1 MSKKTQILCILTT
14 MIFGVAMF
22 IATSYKTSY
31 ADEVEGVYQVYLNG
45 EKIGMIDS
53 QDELY
58 ALINEEQSSIK
69 DEYNVD
75 QVYPPKGFSI
85 TKLNTYNSSVSSVT
99 DIYDKIKESKSF
111 TIKGYTITVSDKD
124 DNGEAKVLF
133 KINVLDE
140 KVFEDA
146 IKKVILSFIPED
158 EYLAYI
164 NNEQKEIVDVGEK
177 IENIYFQ
184 ENISIKE
191 SYISTDEKIFTDVE
205 SLSKYLLF
213 GTDSKESEYTVK
225 VGDTISSIAEANE
238 LNVSEFLV
246 ANPKYKSEND
256 LLAVGDK
263 VVISLINPMLQLVYD
278 KYIVKD
284 VEEKYSTETKY
295 DYSKDTSY
303 RLVQTKGVNGI
314 RRVASRTQVINGD
327 ASQQVVIDK
336 DNTYMVRE
344 TVNEVIVKGKKSTT
358 SSSWGNYVD
367 DGTEYA
373 WPTLKP
379 YIITS
384 GFGTRYLFNRTS
396 HDGLDIS
403 GTGYGSP
410 IFAIASGT
418 VIWAGRGGYGGSSI
432 GINVVIQH
440 PNGYCSIYGH
450 MSAVYVSKG
459 QQVSRAQK
467 VGAMGKT
474 GLVTG
479 THLHLGFWTGLP
491 YQKGS
496 KAINPITLYK

>member
-14 MIFGVAMF
+14 MIFGVAIF

-53 QDELY
+53 QDDLY

-69 DEYNVD
+69 DEYNVE

-85 TKLNTYNSSVSSVT
+85 TKLNTYNSNVSSVNE
-99 DIYDKIKESKSF
+99 IYDKIKESKNF
-111 TIKGYTITVSDKD
+111 TIKGYTITVSSKETDGD
-124 DNGEAKVLF
+124 SKVLF

-164 NNEQKEIVDVGEK
+164 NNEQKEIVGVGER

-184 ENISIKE
+184 EDISIKE
-191 SYISTDEKIFTDVE
+191 SYISTDEKIFTDVD

-213 GTDSKESEYTVK
+213 GTDNKESLYTVK
-225 VGDTISSIAEANE
+225 VGDTIASIAEANE

-256 LLAVGDK
+256 LLAVGDT

-278 KYIVKD
+278 KYVVAD

-336 DNTYMVRE
+336 ENTYVVRE
-344 TVNEVIVKGKKSTT
+344 TVNEVIVKGKKAA
-358 SSSWGNYVD
+358 SSGNWGNYVD

-373 WPTLKP
+373 WPTLP
-379 YIITS
+379 GYMITS
-384 GFGTRYLFNRTS
+384 GFGKRYLFNRSS

-410 IFAIASGT
+410 IFAIAAGT
-418 VIWAGRGGYGGSSI
+418 VIHAGPNGPGSWTI
-432 GINVVIQH
+432 GINVIIQH
-440 PNGYCSIYGH
+440 PNGYYSIYGH

-467 VGAMGKT
+467 IGAMGKT
-474 GLVTG
+474 GQVTG
-479 THLHLGFWTGLP
+479 THVHLGFWTGVP
-491 YQKGS
+491 YTKGS
-496 KAINPITLYK
+496 KAINPMTLYK

>member
-1 MSKKTQILCILTT
+1 
-14 MIFGVAMF
+14 MF

-164 NNEQKEIVDVGEK
+164 NNEQKEIVDVGER

-191 SYISTDEKIFTDVE
+191 SYISTDEKIFTDVD

-213 GTDSKESEYTVK
+213 GTDSKESDYTVK

-263 VVISLINPMLQLVYD
+263 VIISLINPMLQLVYD

-336 DNTYMVRE
+336 DN
-344 TVNEVIVKGKKSTT
+344 
-358 SSSWGNYVD
+358 YV
-367 DGTEYA
+367 E
-373 WPTLKP
+373 
-379 YIITS
+379 
-384 GFGTRYLFNRTS
+384 
-396 HDGLDIS
+396 
-403 GTGYGSP
+403 
-410 IFAIASGT
+410 
-418 VIWAGRGGYGGSSI
+418 
-432 GINVVIQH
+432 
-440 PNGYCSIYGH
+440 
-450 MSAVYVSKG
+450 
-459 QQVSRAQK
+459 
-467 VGAMGKT
+467 
-474 GLVTG
+474 
-479 THLHLGFWTGLP
+479 
-491 YQKGS
+491 QKGDTWH
-496 KAINPITLYK
+496 KINKFFNGD

>member
-1 MSKKTQILCILTT
+1 MSKKTQILCVLTT
-14 MIFGVAMF
+14 MIFGVALF

-31 ADEVEGVYQVYLNG
+31 ADEVEGVYQVYLKG
-45 EKIGMIDS
+45 EKLGMINS

-58 ALINEEQSSIK
+58 SLINDEQSNLK
-69 DEYNVD
+69 EEYNVN

-85 TKLNTYNSSVSSVT
+85 TKLNTYNSDVTSVNE
-99 DIYDKIKESKSF
+99 IYDKIKESNSF
-111 TIKGYTITVSDKD
+111 TVKGYTITVTSKEDDEDK
-124 DNGEAKVLF
+124 VSF

-140 KVFEDA
+140 QIFEEA

-164 NNEQKEIVDVGEK
+164 NNEQKEIADTGEK
-177 IENIYFQ
+177 IENIYFK

-191 SYISTDEKIFTDVE
+191 SYISTDERIFTDVD

-213 GTDSKESEYTVK
+213 GTDNKETEYTVK

-263 VVISLINPMLQLVYD
+263 VIISLINPMMHLVYD
-278 KYIVKD
+278 KYVVAD
-284 VEEKYSTETKY
+284 VEEKYSTQTKY

-303 RLVQTKGVNGI
+303 RYVQTKGVNGI

-327 ASQQVVIDK
+327 ANQQVVVDTA
-336 DNTYMVRE
+336 NTYVVRE
-344 TVNEVIVKGKKSTT
+344 AVNEVVIKGKKS
-358 SSSWGNYVD
+358 SYNYGNYIEITND
-367 DGTEYA
+367 DFA
-373 WPTLKP
+373 WPTLP
-379 YIITS
+379 GYMITS

-410 IFAIASGT
+410 IFAIAAGT
-418 VIWAGRGGYGGSSI
+418 VIHAGWNGPAGRNI
-432 GINVVIQH
+432 GLNIIIRH
-440 PNGYCSIYGH
+440 PNGYYSLYGH
-450 MSAVYVSKG
+450 LSKVYVSEG
-459 QQVSRAQK
+459 QQVARAQK
-467 VGAMGKT
+467 IGAMGKS
-474 GLVTG
+474 GMVTG
-479 THLHLGFWTGLP
+479 THVHLGYWTGVP

-496 KAINPITLYK
+496 KAINPALLYK